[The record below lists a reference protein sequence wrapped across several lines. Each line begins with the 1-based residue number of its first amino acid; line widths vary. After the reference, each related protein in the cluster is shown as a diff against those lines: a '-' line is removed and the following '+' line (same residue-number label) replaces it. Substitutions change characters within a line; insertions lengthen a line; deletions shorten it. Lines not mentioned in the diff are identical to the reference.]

1 MVYDDFAYLF
11 IQIIINIYTCLHLT
25 PYAIYILYTHAHTIY
40 TYTYYMPMPI
50 LYTHIHTIYPCPYYI
65 HIYIL
70 YTHAHTIYTYT
81 YYIPMPILYTH
92 IHPIY
97 RH

>member
-70 YTHAHTIYTYT
+70 YIDIRAFSLRRRGWSGGGWSGTGCVC
-81 YYIPMPILYTH
+81 
-92 IHPIY
+92 
-97 RH
+97 